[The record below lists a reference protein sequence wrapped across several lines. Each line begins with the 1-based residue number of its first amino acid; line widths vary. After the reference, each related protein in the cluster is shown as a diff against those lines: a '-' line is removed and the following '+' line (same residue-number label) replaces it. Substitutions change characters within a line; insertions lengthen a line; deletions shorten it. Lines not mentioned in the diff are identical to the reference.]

1 MNLTIDESKVK
12 NLYQNLGNKIVKEG
26 RLPVSILTKEDE
38 LAAREECRRFL
49 LNYEFQMWENLVVIY
64 LMYQHM
70 GVKKLFFEDL
80 EDTYYRFVHDE
91 LSMRIFKDY
100 VGY

>member
-1 MNLTIDESKVK
+1 MSLVIDDNKVHD
-12 NLYQNLGNKIVKEG
+12 LYKSLGDQIVKAG
-26 RLPVSILTKEDE
+26 RIPTQIITKQDE
-38 LAAREECRRFL
+38 FAAREECKRFL

-91 LSMRIFKDY
+91 LSMRIFRDY
-100 VGY
+100 IGY